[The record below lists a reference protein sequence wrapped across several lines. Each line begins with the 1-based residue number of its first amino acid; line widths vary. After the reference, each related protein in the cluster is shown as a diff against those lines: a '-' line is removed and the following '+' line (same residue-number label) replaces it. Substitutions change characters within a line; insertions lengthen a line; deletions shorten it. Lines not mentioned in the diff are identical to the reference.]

1 MSAPRRSFLLVFG
14 LFILVIAG
22 GVAYFADSDPDG
34 LDAVTQRGCTV
45 VETDQ
50 GERLDGQCIAQHA
63 QDHALASGP
72 LADYAVGGDDRWT
85 GVAGVI
91 GAVVTLGAAG
101 GLFWGLRRRTGG
113 E

>member
-1 MSAPRRSFLLVFG
+1 MSAPRRRFLLVFG

-45 VETDQ
+45 VETEQ
-50 GERLDGQCIAQHA
+50 GEQLEGQCIAQHA
-63 QDHALASGP
+63 QDHAFSGGP
-72 LADYAVGGDDRWT
+72 LADYTVGGDDRWT

>member
-1 MSAPRRSFLLVFG
+1 MSAPNRRFLLVFG

-34 LDAVTQRGCTV
+34 LDAVTQRGCIV
-45 VETDQ
+45 VETGQ

-63 QDHALASGP
+63 QDHALSGGP
-72 LADYAVGGDDRWT
+72 LADYTIGGDDRWT
-85 GVAGVI
+85 GLAGVI
-91 GAVVTLGAAG
+91 GAVLTLGAAG
-101 GLFWGLRRRTGG
+101 ALFWGLRRRTGG